1 MPAENGVSYSGRIS
15 PFELSSAEKHL
26 SLSFVSKASNH
37 PFLEQSIL
45 LITSYHSCPRA
56 QLRTNYLGLSSSEH
70 SDNLAPYLKSERRN
84 FGAAADVKRM
94 KKEDEICARCTV
106 KGRVFSFYQHPI
118 RRELFIITSTF
129 SSVQSLSR
137 VRLFATPWIAAPQ
150 ASLSITNFRSSPNP
164 CPLSQWWHPAISSS
178 VVPFSSCPQ
187 SLPASGSFLMSQ
199 LFAWGGQ
206 SIGVLAS
213 TSILPKNTQGWSP
226 LEWSGW
232 ISLQSW
238 QN

>member
-37 PFLEQSIL
+37 PFLEQSII
-45 LITSYHSCPRA
+45 LITSYHSWPRA

-137 VRLFATPWIAAPQ
+137 VRLFATPWTAARQ
-150 ASLSITNFRSSPNP
+150 ASLSITSSWSFLKLMSMESVKPSNHLILC
-164 CPLSQWWHPAISSS
+164 CPLLHFTPEKMRTGAVRALCWSHTETRQNQVCWT
-178 VVPFSSCPQ
+178 FSWCRCFQ
-187 SLPASGSFLMSQ
+187 KQ
-199 LFAWGGQ
+199 
-206 SIGVLAS
+206 
-213 TSILPKNTQGWSP
+213 ILK
-226 LEWSGW
+226 
-232 ISLQSW
+232 
-238 QN
+238 